1 MNIKPIGNRL
11 LTKKIDAEVKT
22 KSGIILDD
30 KVIEKPCIAEIV
42 EVGTGSNVSDFKIGD
57 KILFAKH
64 YGIVVNLEGQKY
76 HILRDD
82 ECLAVIYD

>member
-22 KSGIILDD
+22 KSGIILDE

-42 EVGTGSNVSDFKIGD
+42 KVGKGNNVSE
-57 KILFAKH
+57 L
-64 YGIVVNLEGQKY
+64 
-76 HILRDD
+76 
-82 ECLAVIYD
+82 